1 MAARRQKNWAGSIKP
16 NVHSREHLAKAGAPD
31 DPSRARDVH
40 RCCCAG
46 WGDPINA
53 TPRCKHRPASQ
64 SPSAGAGRGSPTS
77 CRAHFPAA
85 CWRSGWHRA
94 RPQFVREGIRLRL
107 TRPARSRPS
116 VVRFATCRYS
126 RTLGARRRL
135 AYPIRA
141 EPPSNDW
148 VGSRSRAPRSTW
160 AITVS
165 GKQRER
171 FKVGL
176 LLLAFGFGNG
186 QLAIKQSINDRARW
200 SPCETPR

>member
-1 MAARRQKNWAGSIKP
+1 MLKPEALRQATREARQRVNGRAPAEELGGLDK
-16 NVHSREHLAKAGAPD
+16 AKRAFARASGGPRLERPTTI
-31 DPSRARDVH
+31 PSEGCT

-85 CWRSGWHRA
+85 CWEIRMASAW
-94 RPQFVREGIRLRL
+94 PQFVREGIRLRL

-126 RTLGARRRL
+126 RDTRRS
-135 AYPIRA
+135 AAPCV
-141 EPPSNDW
+141 SNP
-148 VGSRSRAPRSTW
+148 SRAPKHRL
-160 AITVS
+160 
-165 GKQRER
+165 GREPEPSA
-171 FKVGL
+171 KI
-176 LLLAFGFGNG
+176 A
-186 QLAIKQSINDRARW
+186 
-200 SPCETPR
+200 P